1 MIMNIISR
9 NTFTLLD
16 VVQVSSYEISLDGD
30 YNGKSTFIVPKKPI
44 ADEDDFIIFHDNE
57 VIFCGIIGTI
67 ENEYGCES
75 YTITAIEMPRLFDQK
90 IVLANANLL
99 ATGIEDF
106 IADQIESNFISS
118 DDDLL
123 NITYLTVTAKSHT
136 PVAANPENENG
147 IYNLCTYLG
156 NALTTYGIF
165 IDFEF
170 TTSGINVFI
179 EKKTQKDLDIDTNLS
194 DVTVANEVYSIS
206 ALTKL
211 TVLWD
216 NGTATETRQFFLKT
230 DRTITEN
237 IDDPDRAKG
246 SSDVM
251 YSTVETEAEMI
262 QEAKNQFTNNSYQHK
277 VEFDVLKASKM
288 IPESQLYV
296 GHKCR
301 AKTKNGI
308 KDSMITGISRTNNS
322 SIVSVTLG
330 QLKITLIEK
339 LKGVEAGK

>member
-1 MIMNIISR
+1 MNIISR

-16 VVQVSSYEISLDGD
+16 VVQVSSYEINLDGD

-57 VIFCGIIGTI
+57 VIFYGIVGTI
-67 ENEYGCES
+67 ENEYDCES

-90 IVLANANLL
+90 IVLANTNLL

-106 IADQIESNFISS
+106 IANQISSNFISS

-123 NITYLTVTAKSHT
+123 NIIYLTVTAKSHT
-136 PVAANPENENG
+136 PVAAQPENENG
-147 IYNLCTYLG
+147 IYNLCTYIE

-170 TTSGINVFI
+170 TKSGINI
-179 EKKTQKDLDIDTNLS
+179 SLEKKAQEGLDIDTVNVT

-216 NGTATETRQFFLKT
+216 NGTTSTTRQFFLKT
-230 DRTITEN
+230 DRTITED

-246 SSDVM
+246 GSDVI
-251 YSTVETEAEMI
+251 YSIAQTEAEMI

-277 VEFDVLKASKM
+277 VEFDVLRTSKL

-308 KDSMITGISRTNNS
+308 KDSMITGIIKANNS
-322 SIVSVTLG
+322 SVISVTLG
-330 QLKITLIEK
+330 QLKVTLIEK